1 MEPSLSLRTPKYR
14 RHKPSAQ
21 AVVTLNGHDVYL
33 GRWNSAA
40 SKAAYD
46 RLVGE
51 WLARGRTLPV
61 APSSMTVVQ
70 LAAGYKRWAK
80 THYVHNGEVTKTYDT
95 VVYAMRL
102 FGRSPYGRTLAH
114 AFGPLALKVF
124 RESLVKRKLSR
135 NYVNKLVDE
144 VRRAFKWAVAQE
156 LLSPSVHQALRCLPG
171 LQQGRSAAR
180 ETAPVTPVSDVV
192 VEATLPHLS
201 AVVADMVRLQRLT
214 GARPAEVCILRPGD
228 VTTDGEVWEYRPQ
241 FHKTQHHGRQR
252 VIFLGPRA
260 QDVLRPYLLRPADA
274 YCFQPSESEKKRRE
288 VAHEQRKT
296 PLSYGNSPGTNR
308 KRKPKWKPGE
318 RYSTA
323 SYRRA
328 VHRACDLAD
337 AQAHR
342 EQTKLMAENRVIPRW
357 GPNRLRH
364 TAGTKI
370 RKQFGLEAAQVTLG
384 HSRADVTQVY
394 AERDMAKAA
403 AVMSEVG

>member
-1 MEPSLSLRTPKYR
+1 M
-14 RHKPSAQ
+14 
-21 AVVTLNGHDVYL
+21 
-33 GRWNSAA
+33 
-40 SKAAYD
+40 
-46 RLVGE
+46 
-51 WLARGRTLPV
+51 
-61 APSSMTVVQ
+61 
-70 LAAGYKRWAK
+70 
-80 THYVHNGEVTKTYDT
+80 
-95 VVYAMRL
+95 
-102 FGRSPYGRTLAH
+102 
-114 AFGPLALKVF
+114 
-124 RESLVKRKLSR
+124 
-135 NYVNKLVDE
+135 
-144 VRRAFKWAVAQE
+144 
-156 LLSPSVHQALRCLPG
+156 
-171 LQQGRSAAR
+171 
-180 ETAPVTPVSDVV
+180 
-192 VEATLPHLS
+192 
-201 AVVADMVRLQRLT
+201 
-214 GARPAEVCILRPGD
+214 
-228 VTTDGEVWEYRPQ
+228 
-241 FHKTQHHGRQR
+241 
-252 VIFLGPRA
+252 
-260 QDVLRPYLLRPADA
+260 LRPYLLRPADA